1 MKVALQSIYQIGLE
15 TSMRETDFIFD
26 LVQLLYYNTT

>member
-1 MKVALQSIYQIGLE
+1 MKVALHSIYQIGLE

-26 LVQLLYYNTT
+26 LYYNTT